1 MIMRLRTSSDTEMKL
16 IELDR
21 KIRLSSKAAIM
32 RIAIAC
38 SLKQDGDPRIIS
50 GEKIAYEIKNQGG
63 MDYQRLTIFGQAE
76 EMYRTLMINHLGH
89 DITDEEFFPEL
100 TCAHIKRGV
109 DYLYSEFRYIDDKD
123 KFFAKLINLS
133 R

>member
-38 SLKQDGDPRIIS
+38 SLKQEEDPRIIS
-50 GEKIAYEIKNQGG
+50 GEKVAYDIKNQGG

-76 EMYRTLMINHLGH
+76 EMYHTLMINHLGR
-89 DITDEEFFPEL
+89 DVTDEEFFPEL

-123 KFFAKLINLS
+123 KFFANLINLS

>member
-1 MIMRLRTSSDTEMKL
+1 MRLRTSSDTEMKL

-38 SLKQDGDPRIIS
+38 SLKQDGDPRIIN
-50 GEKIAYEIKNQGG
+50 GEKIDYDIKNQGG

-76 EMYRTLMINHLGH
+76 EMYHTLMTNHLRHGV
-89 DITDEEFFPEL
+89 TEEEFFPEL

-109 DYLYSEFRYIDDKD
+109 DYLYSEYRYIDDKD
-123 KFFAKLINLS
+123 KFFASLINLS

>member
-1 MIMRLRTSSDTEMKL
+1 MNLRLRTSADTEMKL
-16 IELDR
+16 TELDR

-38 SLKQDGDPRIIS
+38 SLKKEGDPRIVN
-50 GEKIAYEIKNQGG
+50 GERVIYDIKNQGG
-63 MDYQRLTIFGQAE
+63 IDYQRLTIFGQAE
-76 EMYRTLMINHLGH
+76 DIFRLLMINHLGVN
-89 DITDEEFFPEL
+89 ITDEEFFPEL

-109 DYLYSEFRYIDDKD
+109 DFLYSEYRYIDNKD
-123 KFFAKLINLS
+123 KFFEKLIDMS